1 MDSFFQRGGQRETER
16 ATVLAAVCRRKVT
29 VNRSSLTPFVRITPM
44 GHGGTPRTDN
54 ASEDGI
60 GDAAFTS
67 ETDCRSSV
75 FLIAIPE

>member
-1 MDSFFQRGGQRETER
+1 MFGKICVAVDSERLR

-29 VNRSSLTPFVRITPM
+29 VSRGSLTPFVRTSPM
-44 GHGGTPRTDN
+44 GHDGTPRICN

-67 ETDCRSSV
+67 ETNCRSSV
-75 FLIAIPE
+75 FLIAIP